1 MPSPRSREPDP
12 TPSDDA
18 RTDRELLDR
27 ELRVA
32 QRIQRTLVL
41 LTGIEAEGWEIASDY
56 RPARSIGGD
65 FFDVFPLLDPA
76 RPRQLGIV
84 IADVS
89 GKGIAAALL
98 MAFVRP
104 VMRSALDRSG
114 DPVQALE
121 LTNHILVDERRTGL
135 FVTILA
141 GVLELDT
148 GRFTFANA
156 GHEMPLLIPGDG
168 ADPRWVEG
176 GGPLVGMFGR
186 LDLTAETVTLQPG
199 DRLVLYTDGITDAA
213 SPAGDRLG
221 IERFR
226 DLAAGTHGGDA
237 EATCATVIDSVLAFQ
252 GDAEPADDLALLVL
266 RRLPDRRSDMAE
278 RSQ

>member
-1 MPSPRSREPDP
+1 M
-12 TPSDDA
+12 
-18 RTDRELLDR
+18 
-27 ELRVA
+27 
-32 QRIQRTLVL
+32 
-41 LTGIEAEGWEIASDY
+41 
-56 RPARSIGGD
+56 
-65 FFDVFPLLDPA
+65 
-76 RPRQLGIV
+76 V

-89 GKGIAAALL
+89 GKGISAALL

-104 VMRSALDRSG
+104 VMRSALDRSA

-121 LTNHILVDERRTGL
+121 LTNRILVDERRTGL

-156 GHEMPLLIPGDG
+156 GHEMPLLVAGDG
-168 ADPRWVEG
+168 SGARWVEG

-213 SPAGDRLG
+213 SPAGARLG

-226 DLAAGTHGGDA
+226 DVAGATHAGPA
-237 EATCATVIDSVLAFQ
+237 EETCEAVIDAVLAFQ

-266 RRLPDRRSDMAE
+266 RRLPE
-278 RSQ
+278 